1 MGWFSINRKNIESGK
16 FRKFLSAAVWV
27 IVVLLALC
35 VAYGSIAQKKIAD
48 NVIRLHI
55 IANSDD
61 EKDQELKLKVR
72 DAVIAHMRDKY
83 PEGASMDEAV
93 AYVSNNLSEIRRV
106 AEGVVRR
113 SGSDMKVS
121 VRFGEFPF
129 PTKAYEDITLPA
141 GMYRSVRIELGEAR
155 GKNWWCVMFPPLC
168 IADDNTMRMS
178 PESRE
183 QLKATIG
190 EEGYRLV
197 TDVGDGDD
205 TEIKVKFKIVELVQ
219 SSRLKLAELIS
230 RLF

>member
-1 MGWFSINRKNIESGK
+1 MRWFNINRKSSESRK
-16 FRKFLSAAVWV
+16 FRRFLSATAGV

-55 IANSDD
+55 IANSDN

-72 DAVIAHMRDKY
+72 DAVIAHMRGKY

-93 AYVSNNLSEIRRV
+93 AYVRNNLSEIRKV
-106 AEGVVRR
+106 AEGVVRK

-141 GMYRSVRIELGEAR
+141 GMYRSVRIELGKAR

>member
-1 MGWFSINRKNIESGK
+1 MRWFNINRKSSESRK
-16 FRKFLSAAVWV
+16 FRRFLSATAGV

-55 IANSDD
+55 IANSDN

-72 DAVIAHMRDKY
+72 DAVIAHMRGKY

-93 AYVSNNLSEIRRV
+93 AYVRNNLSEIRKV
-106 AEGVVRR
+106 AEGVVRK

>member
-1 MGWFSINRKNIESGK
+1 
-16 FRKFLSAAVWV
+16 
-27 IVVLLALC
+27 
-35 VAYGSIAQKKIAD
+35 
-48 NVIRLHI
+48 
-55 IANSDD
+55 
-61 EKDQELKLKVR
+61 
-72 DAVIAHMRDKY
+72 MRGKY

-93 AYVSNNLSEIRRV
+93 AYVRNNLSEIRKV
-106 AEGVVRR
+106 AEGVVRK